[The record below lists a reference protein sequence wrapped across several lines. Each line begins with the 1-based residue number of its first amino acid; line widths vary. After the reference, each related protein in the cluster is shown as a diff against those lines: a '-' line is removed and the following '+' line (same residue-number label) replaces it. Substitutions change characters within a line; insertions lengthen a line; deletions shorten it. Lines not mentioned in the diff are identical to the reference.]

1 MNDDECFSINLCSI
15 SKLRILDLSKN
26 LLFPIFVPE
35 MKKMMIQAVFTSNFW
50 EMSKDLPS
58 KKAVL
63 SFLKIFLLGGQ
74 IN

>member
-1 MNDDECFSINLCSI
+1 
-15 SKLRILDLSKN
+15 LDLSKN

-58 KKAVL
+58 KKGCVIV
-63 SFLKIFLLGGQ
+63 SKKYFY
-74 IN
+74 